1 MPLPK
6 SAHASPLIAEMNE
19 FASFT
24 PREQRF
30 IKLSLEI
37 ASDPKE
43 CEGLF
48 LRWSRS
54 LPESRDIIS
63 RQEAYV
69 DIGNIKELIPENFSA
84 ENIKILMGPL
94 IDLSN
99 YDLNQRY
106 IDSFSAYRFLYE
118 RLFGATLRPWLP
130 AAFCAAAAM
139 PNIEPDRRRLLL
151 QSITEAAATAARW
164 SKREP
169 DFFPDW
175 VEKED

>member
-1 MPLPK
+1 MK
-6 SAHASPLIAEMNE
+6 E

-48 LRWSRS
+48 LRWSRG
-54 LPESRDIIS
+54 LPESRGIIS
-63 RQEAYV
+63 RQEVYG
-69 DIGNIKELIPENFSA
+69 DIEKIKELIPENFSA
-84 ENIKILMGPL
+84 GNIKILMGPL
-94 IDLSN
+94 TDLSN

-130 AAFCAAAAM
+130 AAFLAAAAM
-139 PNIEPDRRRLLL
+139 PNIEPDRRGLLL
-151 QSITEAAATAARW
+151 QSITEAAATAAGW

-169 DFFPDW
+169 GFFPEW
-175 VEKED
+175 VAKED